1 MVSKDSDRFKF
12 NKNGTDFLTDSYIG
26 YSSGSND
33 LNILDSKI
41 ELNQV
46 EHFLKKEDMY
56 ARHEIIKNIYS
67 SLIKLTKPCVL
78 IGLIFVTVIVY
89 PLSKIELPFDFG
101 RLLMNYLKVFY
112 ELITACTSFLLGAVI
127 SNWISSKIDR

>member
-12 NKNGTDFLTDSYIG
+12 NKNGTDFLTGSYIG

-33 LNILDSKI
+33 LNILDSNI